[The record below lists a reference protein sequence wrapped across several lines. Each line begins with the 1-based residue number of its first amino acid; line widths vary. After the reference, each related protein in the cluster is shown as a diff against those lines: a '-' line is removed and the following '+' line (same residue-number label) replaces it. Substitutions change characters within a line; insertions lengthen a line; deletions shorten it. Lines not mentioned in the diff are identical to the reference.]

1 MTPSWPSFTDYI
13 TDVHG
18 QFDFALRSHS
28 SANSRICYTVPGDGS
43 VVVDDREHY
52 FRSFKLF
59 MDAVRPKYAIPFASN
74 HCHLHEE
81 VFDLNTYV
89 SKPNEL
95 AGYLA
100 GDQGSRPWELVT
112 MLPGSSWSSKEGFK
126 LANQDAF
133 EFYEQKL
140 LAYRNEVADR
150 LDHYEQKEL
159 RVEISDDTLLKFR
172 GMASKCWVRG

>member
-1 MTPSWPSFTDYI
+1 MTPSWPELHWITLRTFTGSS
-13 TDVHG
+13 TLLCVHIHLLTLV
-18 QFDFALRSHS
+18 FVTPFRA
-28 SANSRICYTVPGDGS
+28 TVP

-159 RVEISDDTLLKFR
+159 RVEISDDIF
-172 GMASKCWVRG
+172 A